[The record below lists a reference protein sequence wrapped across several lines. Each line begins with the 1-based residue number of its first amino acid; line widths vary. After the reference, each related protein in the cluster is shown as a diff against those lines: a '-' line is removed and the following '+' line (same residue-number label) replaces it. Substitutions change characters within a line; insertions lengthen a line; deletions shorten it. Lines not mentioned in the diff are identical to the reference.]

1 MYWKWEPFEVP
12 EGWKWCRI
20 QSLTCKIG
28 AGSTPTGGN
37 CVYSEDGIKFIRSQ
51 NVYDDGLLLEDIA
64 HISKEINNKMGGSI
78 VRSKDILLNI
88 TGGSFGRFALVPDDF
103 DMGNVNQHVL
113 IVRLVKLKLG
123 QYVHMVITSPNVQ
136 KQIEKRQVGFVVVV

>member
-1 MYWKWEPFEVP
+1 M
-12 EGWKWCRI
+12 
-20 QSLTCKIG
+20 
-28 AGSTPTGGN
+28 
-37 CVYSEDGIKFIRSQ
+37 YSEDGIKFIHSQ

-88 TGGSFGRFALVPDDF
+88 TGGSIERFALVPDDF